1 MLIVDDWDGEALPSP
16 SKPNFSDRRDEG
28 SVYGPKRSSLARGL
42 EATRGCLGLGE
53 SIPTG
58 AVTSLLRRPCR
69 TDFGLRVINL
79 SMSPPPL
86 VLHRRWE
93 VLGVDGALKLLDSVL
108 DGLGDSKVTAAVIID
123 VNLTNGDML
132 EAIV

>member
-1 MLIVDDWDGEALPSP
+1 
-16 SKPNFSDRRDEG
+16 
-28 SVYGPKRSSLARGL
+28 
-42 EATRGCLGLGE
+42 
-53 SIPTG
+53 
-58 AVTSLLRRPCR
+58 
-69 TDFGLRVINL
+69 
-79 SMSPPPL
+79 MSPPPL